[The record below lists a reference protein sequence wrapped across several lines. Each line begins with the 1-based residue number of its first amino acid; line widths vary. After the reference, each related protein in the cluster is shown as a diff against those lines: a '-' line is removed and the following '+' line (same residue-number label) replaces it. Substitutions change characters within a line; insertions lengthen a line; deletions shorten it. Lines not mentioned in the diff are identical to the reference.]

1 MTNPCEYC
9 QIVGHTLSKCK
20 HPTIH
25 DFYEAKKCMATKVAR
40 LSDGALKYW
49 LNKEPLITLKV
60 LCKFQC
66 IGLRGNLRETFMD
79 RVFQQFRIE
88 REEVV
93 PIVLPLPYYEIVSSD
108 DDTSEE
114 VIEEVITIEVNEI
127 EEVIEEIEE
136 VIQAPSNE
144 IEVIANEANEI
155 ANEIE
160 EVSRRPVRLRR
171 QTVPFQQYMTR
182 ARRPQMIRTR
192 PVITAVNTPVRVTCD
207 KKNNKNNKNPFY
219 EDECPICWDTKAYI
233 RTQCGHKFCS
243 CLMQLI
249 VNPKQTEYGPAECKC
264 PLCRA
269 PVKSVKFKN
278 NDYYTLLK
286 SVSSGLACK
295 IRCIS

>member
-1 MTNPCEYC
+1 
-9 QIVGHTLSKCK
+9 
-20 HPTIH
+20 
-25 DFYEAKKCMATKVAR
+25 
-40 LSDGALKYW
+40 
-49 LNKEPLITLKV
+49 
-60 LCKFQC
+60 
-66 IGLRGNLRETFMD
+66 MD

-88 REEVV
+88 RERGGEERGEGGERGGGGREVV
-93 PIVLPLPYYEIVSSD
+93 PLPYYEIVSSN
-108 DDTSEE
+108 DDTSEI
-114 VIEEVITIEVNEI
+114 VIGTPSNEI
-127 EEVIEEIEE
+127 EVIANEIEE

-144 IEVIANEANEI
+144 IEEVQEVI

-160 EVSRRPVRLRR
+160 IVQEVSRRPVRLRR

-182 ARRPQMIRTR
+182 ARRQPMIRTR
-192 PVITAVNTPVRVTCD
+192 TVITTVNPPVRVTCD
-207 KKNNKNNKNPFY
+207 KKNNKSNKNNKNNNKNPFY
-219 EDECPICWDTKAYI
+219 EDECPICWDAKAYI

-286 SVSSGLACK
+286 SVSSGLAGK